1 MRINPVTT
9 APSVPPAG
17 YESLRRKVAWA
28 DLGRRTA
35 LFVGGRDAVRF
46 VDSFTTAALQ
56 PVLSGEGTPGFFTDA
71 RGWVLLWAALLRS
84 DGGLWIDGPWVDG
97 WSLAEHL
104 ERYHIR
110 EQLQF
115 HDFAAER
122 RFLVLAGPDAT
133 EWLASHCDHPLPK
146 NTLNHSFHG
155 PQSDTQAGGD
165 QVRLCGVPVMMARV
179 DWAGAGGFLVSSS
192 AFDWARLVE
201 RFAEGGVIEADA
213 AALETVRIEQ
223 GLPLP
228 KDIPAKALPQEL
240 VRGGSSISFT
250 KGCYLGQETV
260 ARIDALGHVNRH
272 LMAVA
277 TDLPAPLREGA
288 EVRILEEGGDVAG
301 SVAGVIT
308 SSCLSP
314 LTGGHVGLVLL
325 LTRASLPGAILR
337 VEETTARVVSTP
349 LPLEAWLEKVNGAD
363 RSSPRRIV

>member
-1 MRINPVTT
+1 
-9 APSVPPAG
+9 
-17 YESLRRKVAWA
+17 
-28 DLGRRTA
+28 
-35 LFVGGRDAVRF
+35 VGGRDALRF

-71 RGWVLLWAALLRS
+71 RGWVLLCAALLRS
-84 DGGLWIDGPWVDG
+84 DDGLWIDGPWVDG

-122 RFLVLAGPDAT
+122 RSLVVAGPDAA
-133 EWLASHCDHPLPK
+133 EWLASRCDHPLPK
-146 NTLNHSFHG
+146 NPLNHSFHG
-155 PQSDTQAGGD
+155 PQPATQAGGA

-179 DWAGAGGFLVSSS
+179 DWAGIGGFLVSGS
-192 AFDWARLVE
+192 AFEWARLVE
-201 RFAEGGVIEADA
+201 RFAEGGVVEADA
-213 AALETVRIEQ
+213 AALEIVRIEQ

-272 LMAVA
+272 LMALA

-288 EVRILEEGGDVAG
+288 EVRIFEDGGDVAG
-301 SVAGVIT
+301 GVAGVIT

-314 LTGGHVGLVLL
+314 LTGGHVGLAMLL
-325 LTRASLPGAILR
+325 ARASLPGAIVR
-337 VEETTARVVSTP
+337 VDGANVRVVSTP
-349 LPLEAWLEKVNGAD
+349 LPLETWLEKGNEAD
-363 RSSPRRIV
+363 RSAQRRIV

>member
-1 MRINPVTT
+1 MRIESVTA
-9 APSVPPAG
+9 APAVPPTG
-17 YESLRRKVAWA
+17 YESLRRSVAWA

-46 VDSFTTAALQ
+46 VDSFTTAAVQ
-56 PVLSGEGTPGFFTDA
+56 PLLPGAGTPGFFTDA
-71 RGWVLLWAALLRS
+71 RGWVLLWASLLRS
-84 DGGLWIDGPWVDG
+84 EEGLWIDGPWVDG

-104 ERYHIR
+104 QRYHIR

-115 HDFAAER
+115 HDLAAER
-122 RFLVLAGPDAT
+122 RFLVVAGPAAA

-146 NTLNHSFHG
+146 NMLNHSFHG
-155 PQSDTQAGGD
+155 PQPAPPAGGAP
-165 QVRLCGVPVMMARV
+165 VGLCGVPVMMARV
-179 DWAGAGGFLVSSS
+179 DWAGPAGFLVSSS
-192 AFDWARLVE
+192 AVDRARLVE
-201 RFAEGGVIEADA
+201 RFAEGGMVEADS

-240 VRGGSSISFT
+240 VHGGSSISFT

-272 LMAVA
+272 LMALA
-277 TDLPAPLREGA
+277 TDLPASLREGA
-288 EVRILEEGGDVAG
+288 EVRVLEEGGDVAG

-314 LTGGHVGLVLL
+314 LAGGHVGLVMLL
-325 LTRASLPGAILR
+325 ARASLPGAILR
-337 VEETTARVVSTP
+337 VEGESARVVSTP
-349 LPLEAWLEKVNGAD
+349 LPREAWLGKRE
-363 RSSPRRIV
+363 

>member
-1 MRINPVTT
+1 MRIESVTA
-9 APSVPPAG
+9 APAVPPTG
-17 YESLRRKVAWA
+17 YESLRRSVAWA

-46 VDSFTTAALQ
+46 VDSFTTAAVQ
-56 PVLSGEGTPGFFTDA
+56 PLLPGAGTPGFFTDA
-71 RGWVLLWAALLRS
+71 RGWVLLWASLLRS
-84 DGGLWIDGPWVDG
+84 EEGLWIDGPWVDG

-104 ERYHIR
+104 QRYHIR

-115 HDFAAER
+115 HDLAAER
-122 RFLVLAGPDAT
+122 RFLVVAGPDAA

-146 NTLNHSFHG
+146 NTLNHSFRG
-155 PQSDTQAGGD
+155 PQTATQDGGA

-179 DWAGAGGFLVSSS
+179 DWAGTGGFLVSCS
-192 AFDWARLVE
+192 AFDWDRLVA
-201 RFAEGGVIEADA
+201 RFEEGGVVEADA
-213 AALETVRIEQ
+213 AAMDTVRIEQ

-272 LMAVA
+272 LMALA
-277 TDLPAPLREGA
+277 TDLPVPLREGA

-308 SSCLSP
+308 SSCVSP
-314 LTGGHVGLVLL
+314 LTGGHVGLAML
-325 LTRASLPGAILR
+325 LTRASLPGAIVR
-337 VEETTARVVSTP
+337 VEGATARVVSTP
-349 LPLEAWLEKVNGAD
+349 LPLEAWLEK
-363 RSSPRRIV
+363 RE